1 MNIENII
8 SGEKIQQ
15 LADVYLGLDEDFT
28 FNPVI
33 REQEYKR
40 MNLRT
45 IPGDFDNPPI
55 VFCYTHRIDLLAAKI
70 DLFLN
75 NFVLITHNSD
85 HSIDK
90 NDANVARILNNT
102 KLQKWFGQNITFFH
116 DKLHMIPIGIANSQW
131 EHGIHNFNNYI
142 NIEKKNDVYFNFNIN
157 TNYDKRYGCY
167 EVLRTRLNWLENV
180 TPRENIER
188 LAQYKFC
195 VCPEGNGFD
204 THRLWEALY
213 LKTVPIVIKSEYSQ
227 ILAKYNVPMV
237 VLESWGDLNIEN
249 LKYNDY
255 DYENIVFKK
264 LLNFQEIKKLIQN
277 NE

>member
-1 MNIENII
+1 MIFENII

-33 REQEYKR
+33 REQQFKA
-40 MNLRT
+40 MKFDVIINN
-45 IPGDFDNPPI
+45 FDNPPI

-75 NFVLITHNSD
+75 SFILITHNSD
-85 HSIDK
+85 HGIHE
-90 NDANVARILNNT
+90 NDVNVLKILNNI
-102 KLQKWFGQNITFFH
+102 KLQKWFGQNITFQH
-116 DKLHMIPIGIANSQW
+116 DKIYMVPIGIANGQW
-131 EHGIHNFNNYI
+131 EHGIHNFNNHI

-157 TNYDKRYGCY
+157 TNYDKRQNCY
-167 EVLRTRLNWLENV
+167 EILRTRLNWLENV
-180 TPRENIER
+180 TPRQNIER

-195 VCPEGNGFD
+195 ICPEGNGFD

-213 LKTVPIVIKSEYSQ
+213 VRTVPIVLNSEYSQ

-237 VLESWGDLNIEN
+237 VLESWNDLNIEN
-249 LKYNDY
+249 LNYNDY
-255 DYENIVFKK
+255 DFENIVLKQI
-264 LLNFQEIKKLIQN
+264 LNFEEMKKLIQN
-277 NE
+277 S

>member
-1 MNIENII
+1 MIFENIV

-33 REQEYKR
+33 REQPLKTLSFHR
-40 MNLRT
+40 IINQ
-45 IPGDFDNPPI
+45 FDNPPI
-55 VFCYTHRIDLLAAKI
+55 VFCYTHRIDILATKI

-85 HSIDK
+85 HGIHQ
-90 NDANVARILNNT
+90 NDANVAKILDNT

-116 DKLHMIPIGIANSQW
+116 DKIYMVPIGIANSQW
-131 EHGIHNFNNYI
+131 EHGIHNFRSHI
-142 NIEKKNDVYFNFNIN
+142 DIEKKNDVYFNFNIN

-167 EVLRTRLNWLENV
+167 EVLRTRLKWLENV

-195 VCPEGNGFD
+195 ICPEGNGFD

-213 LKTVPIVIKSEYSQ
+213 LKTVPIVLKSEYSQ

-237 VLESWGDLNIEN
+237 VLESWNDLNIEN
-249 LKYNDY
+249 LNYDDY
-255 DYENIVFKK
+255 DFENIGLKQI
-264 LLNFQEIKKLIQN
+264 LNFGKIQKKIRN
-277 NE
+277 S

>member
-1 MNIENII
+1 MIFENII

-33 REQEYKR
+33 REQQFKA
-40 MNLRT
+40 MKFDVIINQ
-45 IPGDFDNPPI
+45 FDNPHI
-55 VFCYTHRIDLLAAKI
+55 VFCYTHRIDLLASKI

-85 HSIDK
+85 HGIHE
-90 NDANVARILNNT
+90 NDVNVLKILNNT
-102 KLQKWFGQNITFFH
+102 KLQKWFGQNITFQH
-116 DKLHMIPIGIANSQW
+116 DKIYMVPIGIANSQW
-131 EHGIHNFNNYI
+131 EHGIHNFNNNI
-142 NIEKKNDVYFNFNIN
+142 NIEKNNDVYFNFNIN

-167 EVLRTRLNWLENV
+167 QVLRTRLNWLENV

-195 VCPEGNGFD
+195 ICPQGNGFD

-213 LKTVPIVIKSEYSQ
+213 VKTVPIVLNSEYSQ

-237 VLESWGDLNIEN
+237 VLESWNDLNIEN
-249 LKYNDY
+249 LNYNDY
-255 DYENIVFKK
+255 DFENNVLKQI
-264 LLNFQEIKKLIQN
+264 LNFEEMKKLIQN
-277 NE
+277 S

>member
-1 MNIENII
+1 MIFENII

-33 REQEYKR
+33 REQPLKTLTFHR
-40 MNLRT
+40 IINQ
-45 IPGDFDNPPI
+45 FDNPSI

-85 HSIDK
+85 HGIHE
-90 NDANVARILNNT
+90 NDTNVAIILDNT
-102 KLQKWFGQNITFFH
+102 KLQKWFGQNITFIH
-116 DKLHMIPIGIANSQW
+116 DKIYMVPIGIANSQW
-131 EHGIHNFNNYI
+131 EHGTNNFRSHI
-142 NIEKKNDVYFNFNIN
+142 DIEKKNDVYFNFNIN

-167 EVLRTRLNWLENV
+167 EVLRTRLKWLENV

-195 VCPEGNGFD
+195 ICPEGNGFD

-213 LKTVPIVIKSEYSQ
+213 VKTVPIVLKSEYSQ

-237 VLESWGDLNIEN
+237 VLESWNDLNIEN
-249 LKYNDY
+249 LNYDDY
-255 DYENIVFKK
+255 DFENIGLKQI
-264 LLNFQEIKKLIQN
+264 LNFGEIQKKIRN
-277 NE
+277 S

>member
-33 REQEYKR
+33 REQPLK
-40 MNLRT
+40 LLPFHV
-45 IPGDFDNPPI
+45 IIKQFDNPAI
-55 VFCYTHRIDLLAAKI
+55 VFCYTHRIDLLATKI

-85 HSIDK
+85 HGIHE

-102 KLQKWFGQNITFFH
+102 KLQKWFGQNIVFLD
-116 DKLHMIPIGIANSQW
+116 DKLHLIPIGIANSQW
-131 EHGIHNFNNYI
+131 EHGIHNFKNHI
-142 NIEKKNDVYFNFNIN
+142 DIEKKNDVYFNFNIN
-157 TNYDKRYGCY
+157 TNYDKRQNCY
-167 EVLRTRLNWLENV
+167 EILRTQLNWLENV
-180 TPRENIER
+180 TPRENIQR

-195 VCPEGNGFD
+195 ICPEGNGVD

-213 LKTVPIVIKSEYSQ
+213 VKTVPIVIKSEYSQ

-249 LKYNDY
+249 LNYNDY
-255 DYENIVFKK
+255 DFENIVFKK
-264 LLNFQEIKKLIQN
+264 LLNFEEMKKLIQN